1 MNVRLTYETTFTGG
15 SWFDEELVM
24 SNYTLKLKLLT
35 HTMDPMD
42 QNIALER
49 VKHFLYEM
57 HSTIFINQA
66 EADQAEAFASL
77 GLNVT
82 TLPEEPVDQI
92 VGITLYYKLNAIME
106 GRMSI
111 TELSISS
118 DAGDGIEYHHSQDEH
133 SEIFAG
139 AAWWHES
146 TPVHDNLEVESEEG
160 NVVALDALD
169 AWRELEL
176 NWNNT
181 DIVTDLGT
189 VVFANFNSNETKH

>member
-1 MNVRLTYETTFTGG
+1 
-15 SWFDEELVM
+15 
-24 SNYTLKLKLLT
+24 
-35 HTMDPMD
+35 MD

-111 TELSISS
+111 TELSIRS
-118 DAGDGIEYHHSQDEH
+118 DAGDGVEYHHSQDEH

-169 AWRELEL
+169 AWRELDL

>member
-15 SWFDEELVM
+15 TWFDEELIM
-24 SNYTLKLKLLT
+24 SNYTVRLKMLT
-35 HTMDPMD
+35 HTMDPTD

-49 VKHFLYEM
+49 LKHFFYEM
-57 HSTIFINQA
+57 HSTVFVNQTDV
-66 EADQAEAFASL
+66 EQAEAFAAV

-92 VGITLYYKLNAIME
+92 VGITLYHKLNAIME

-133 SEIFAG
+133 SEIFEG
-139 AAWWHES
+139 TGWWNDPTPLHDDLEIES
-146 TPVHDNLEVESEEG
+146 DG
-160 NVVALDALD
+160 DNVVALDALD

-176 NWNNT
+176 AWNNT
-181 DIVTDLGT
+181 DVVTDLGT

>member
-1 MNVRLTYETTFTGG
+1 MNVRLSYETNFTAG

-24 SNYTLKLKLLT
+24 SNYTVKLKMLT
-35 HTMDPMD
+35 HTMDPTD

-49 VKHFLYEM
+49 IKQFLFEM
-57 HSTIFINQA
+57 QSTIFINQA
-66 EADQAEAFASL
+66 EVEQAEAFAAV
-77 GLNVT
+77 GLSVT

-118 DAGDGIEYHHSQDEH
+118 DAGDGIEFYHSQDEH
-133 SEIFAG
+133 AEVFTG
-139 AAWWHES
+139 TGWWNDP
-146 TPVHDNLEVESEEG
+146 TPEHDNLEVESEG
-160 NVVALDALD
+160 DNVVALDALD

-176 NWNNT
+176 AWNNT
-181 DIVTDLGT
+181 DVVTDLGT
-189 VVFANFNSNETKH
+189 VVFANFNSNDTKH

>member
-1 MNVRLTYETTFTGG
+1 MNVRLTYESTFVGG

-35 HTMDPMD
+35 HTMDPTD

-49 VKHFLYEM
+49 LKHFLYEM
-57 HSTIFINQA
+57 HSTVFINQA
-66 EADQAEAFASL
+66 EVEQAEAFAAV

-118 DAGDGIEYHHSQDEH
+118 DAGDGVEYHHSQAEH
-133 SEIFAG
+133 SEIFTG
-139 AAWWHES
+139 TGWWNES
-146 TPVHDNLEVESEEG
+146 TPLHDNLEVESEG
-160 NVVALDALD
+160 DNVVVLDALD
-169 AWRELEL
+169 AWRELDL
-176 NWNNT
+176 TWNNT

>member
-1 MNVRLTYETTFTGG
+1 MNVRLTYESTFVGG

-35 HTMDPMD
+35 HTMDPTD

-49 VKHFLYEM
+49 LKHFLYEM

-66 EADQAEAFASL
+66 EVEQAEAFAAV

-118 DAGDGIEYHHSQDEH
+118 DAGDGVEYHHSQDEH
-133 SEIFAG
+133 SEIFTG
-139 AAWWHES
+139 TGWWNES
-146 TPVHDNLEVESEEG
+146 TPLHDNLEVESEG
-160 NVVALDALD
+160 DNVVVLDALD
-169 AWRELEL
+169 AWRELDL
-176 NWNNT
+176 TWNNT